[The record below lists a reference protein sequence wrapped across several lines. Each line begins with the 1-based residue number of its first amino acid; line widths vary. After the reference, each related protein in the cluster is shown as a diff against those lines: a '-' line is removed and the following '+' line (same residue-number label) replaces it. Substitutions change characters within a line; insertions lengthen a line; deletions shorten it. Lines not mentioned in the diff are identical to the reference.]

1 MDNMN
6 IIDQKKS
13 LVEQLQMQMGCDDED
28 EMPQIVDTEEGYAF
42 WICEIFL
49 HFRYTSSLQDIIIN

>member
-6 IIDQKKS
+6 IIDQKKN

-42 WICEIFL
+42 WICEVFL
-49 HFRYTSSLQDIIIN
+49 HLGQ

>member
-1 MDNMN
+1 MVENDFGFQPKKDISELVKEMDNMN

-42 WICEIFL
+42 
-49 HFRYTSSLQDIIIN
+49 